1 MFATVTGTLG
11 IVLLICLQVSSMLTA
26 SATPPGDT
34 SQEENTPLKMQQV
47 ESSMI
52 DDSETTGDF
61 EFSVFD
67 SPAGINLFAEPET
80 VPEVDD
86 HKPAMTSDNL
96 VPQTVMKHE
105 FNPFPEIDPRP
116 DLPDKANSDKSHT
129 NEPHEVQFE
138 EAMPA
143 DVAPDLDFEV
153 EFQRITASS
162 GSPEATPVGDEAA
175 ADDDEQFLVTSAEKG
190 GEDSWAPFD
199 VDSKNWKPF
208 DAAKVHPAEKPTLSR
223 KWLPVA
229 EPERSLSE
237 TEETIAP
244 GPKDLKITIDN
255 PVPAETNVNDRLDY
269 ESPVRNE
276 RDQDID
282 KLVVEERIPSPQL
295 LFKVSVPQEVP
306 LGQPCP
312 IVFTVKNTGSV
323 AVAGVIL
330 RTDLPVELSHRKGQA
345 LDYTFGRLAPGE
357 TRAARLIPLAAK
369 IGRAVNRAE
378 IVAKGQVL
386 QKVANRLA
394 VVRPIA
400 SRHSALP
407 ANIMQSCPII
417 WLPPRR
423 W

>member
-11 IVLLICLQVSSMLTA
+11 IVLMICLQVSSMLTA
-26 SATPPGDT
+26 TAAPPGDT
-34 SQEENTPLKMQQV
+34 SQEEITPPKTQQV

-67 SPAGINLFAEPET
+67 PPAGLNLFAEPET

-86 HKPAMTSDNL
+86 HKPAMTSDDL
-96 VPQTVMKHE
+96 VPQPVMKHE
-105 FNPFPEIDPRP
+105 FDPFPEIDPRP
-116 DLPDKANSDKSHT
+116 DLPDKVNFDESYSD
-129 NEPHEVQFE
+129 EPHEVQFE
-138 EAMPA
+138 ETLPA
-143 DVAPDLDFEV
+143 DVALVLDFEV

-175 ADDDEQFLVTSAEKG
+175 ADDDEQFLVTSAGKG
-190 GEDSWAPFD
+190 SEDSRAPFD

-208 DAAKVHPAEKPTLSR
+208 DAAKVRPAEKPTLSR

-229 EPERSLSE
+229 EPERSL
-237 TEETIAP
+237 P
-244 GPKDLKITIDN
+244 
-255 PVPAETNVNDRLDY
+255 ETNVNDRLDD
-269 ESPVRNE
+269 ETPVRNE

-295 LFKVSVPQEVP
+295 LFKVSVPQQVP

-312 IVFTVKNTGSV
+312 IVFTVKNTGLV
-323 AVAGVIL
+323 AVTGVIL
-330 RTDLPVELSHRKGQA
+330 RTDLSAELSHRKGQA

-357 TRAARLIPLAAK
+357 TRAARLIPLATK

-386 QKVANRLA
+386 QKVAKRIA
-394 VVRPIA
+394 VVRPTA

-407 ANIMQSCPII
+407 ADIMQPCPII